1 MRVLVVSAHYPP
13 DFVSGGT
20 LVPQRLARGL
30 RDRGHDVHV
39 YAGSIDPA
47 RPPLSTWAERDE
59 TGLPVRWIA
68 VHRFIA
74 WDSERNTH
82 NPAVTRDFAAYL
94 QDVRPDVVHLHSVQ
108 ALGGG
113 LVPAARAAGARVVVT
128 MHDFWWVCGRQFL
141 ATREPRPCCLVV
153 DAGTCPCEVD
163 HDWLLRRNGALHRD
177 LEAADLLLA
186 PSRSAAEVL
195 RANGLGRVEVD
206 DNGLPPWRPQR
217 HPPRPDGL
225 VRLLFTGG
233 SNPLKGWPVLAG
245 ALPYLPTTGWRL
257 SAYGVPAPDDDP
269 MPDAV
274 ADRVTLH
281 PAYLPS
287 ELGAVLAQHDV
298 LVVPSVMRET
308 QSVVTREAL
317 QAGLTV
323 VCTDTLGPEEVVTD
337 GVNGRIVP
345 AADSQALGQ
354 ALAELVTDPDL
365 LRPDPQLRLRTVD
378 EQVGGLED
386 RYARLLGE
394 PRAGASGTLR
404 TWAPR
409 RVLFVCGIEGAPL
422 RYRAELPAEALRLH
436 GVRTDVRAHND
447 EAVPRLAHKADA
459 VVLYR
464 VPATPQILGLLA
476 DVRSRPEPPPVL
488 ADIDDLIFDP
498 SLRGTLPGL
507 AVLSAADQDLWW
519 QGVRRYRTTIEHAD
533 AFVTTTPLLRDR
545 AADLTGLPSY
555 VLPNG
560 VGLVMGRL
568 ADAAVARQRSPG
580 PLRVGYFSG
589 TNTHDHDWAVAE
601 RAVVAAVRDH
611 PDAEL
616 WLGGHLRASR
626 ALLALGTRVRRL
638 PFLPWTELVGVLRD
652 LDVNLAPLA
661 LGDTFNEAK
670 SAIKWLEAALV
681 ETPTVA
687 SPTAPFSEAIGSGTN
702 GLLAATDAEW
712 YEGVSAL
719 LTDPLLRRRLGT
731 RARRD
736 ALLRFSPHL
745 QADRYLQILAAT
757 REYVRVHGPR
767 HVTTG
772 WPDEVVD
779 EEWRPHPLEPY
790 ATADPRED
798 LRVAALRLRRRAGT
812 MRRAGVP
819 YVAAARHRVG
829 RAARAAGFRRV
840 PPGSAPR

>member
-39 YAGSIDPA
+39 YAGNIDPA
-47 RPPLSTWAERDE
+47 RAPLSTWTDRDE

-82 NPAVTRDFAAYL
+82 NPAVARDFAAYVRE
-94 QDVRPDVVHLHSVQ
+94 VRPDVVHLHSVQ

-113 LVPAARAAGARVVVT
+113 LVPAAMAAGARVVVT
-128 MHDFWWVCGRQFL
+128 MHDFWWICARQFL
-141 ATREPRPCCLVV
+141 ATREPRPCSLVV
-153 DAGTCPCEVD
+153 DAGVCPCEVD
-163 HDWLLRRNGALHRD
+163 HDWLRERNAALRAD
-177 LEAADLLLA
+177 LEHADLLLA
-186 PSRSAAEVL
+186 PSRSAAAVL

-206 DNGLPPWRPQR
+206 DNGLPPWRPER
-217 HPPRPDGL
+217 HRERPAGL

-233 SNPLKGWPVLAG
+233 PNPLKGWPVLAD
-245 ALPYLPTTGWRL
+245 ALPHLPAGGWRL
-257 SAYGVPAPDDDP
+257 TAYGVPFPESDPLPDS
-269 MPDAV
+269 V
-274 ADRVTLH
+274 ADRVTLRPPYR
-281 PAYLPS
+281 PA
-287 ELGAVLAQHDV
+287 ELGGVLAAHDV

-323 VCTDTLGPEEVVTD
+323 VCTDTLGPEEVVVD
-337 GVNGRIVP
+337 GVNGRVVP
-345 AADSQALGQ
+345 AADPEALGR
-354 ALAELVTDPDL
+354 ALAGVVADPDALRADPDL
-365 LRPDPQLRLRTVD
+365 ALRTVD
-378 EQVGGLED
+378 EQVQGLEA
-386 RYARLLGE
+386 RYEQLL
-394 PRAGASGTLR
+394 RAGVPQR
-404 TWAPR
+404 TVEARAWVPR
-409 RVLFVCGIEGAPL
+409 RVLFVSGIDGAPL

-447 EAVPRLAHKADA
+447 EQVPRLAHRADA

-464 VPATPQILGLLA
+464 VPATPQVLGLLA
-476 DVRSRPEPPPVL
+476 DLRTRPQPPPVL

-507 AVLSAADQDLWW
+507 AALSAADEELWW

-533 AFVTTTPLLRDR
+533 AFVTTTPLLRAR
-545 AADLTGLPSY
+545 AADLTGLPAY
-555 VLPNG
+555 VVPNG

-568 ADAAVARQRSPG
+568 ADAAVGRPRAPG

-589 TNTHDHDWAVAE
+589 TDTHDHDWASVE
-601 RAVVAAVRDH
+601 DAVVAAVLAH
-611 PDAEL
+611 PEAEL
-616 WLGGHLRASR
+616 WLGGHLRPSR
-626 ALLALGTRVRRL
+626 ALLALGPRVRRL

-652 LDVNLAPLA
+652 LDVNLAPLVLDDA
-661 LGDTFNEAK
+661 FNESK

-687 SPTAPFSEAIGSGTN
+687 APTAPFRDAVASGTN
-702 GLLAATDAEW
+702 GLLAASYDQWYDA
-712 YEGVSAL
+712 VTAL
-719 LTDPLLRRRLGT
+719 LHDHVLRARLGT

-745 QADRYLQILAAT
+745 QAERYLRILAET
-757 REYVRVHGPR
+757 RESLRQNGSRRSSP
-767 HVTTG
+767 

-779 EEWRPHPLEPY
+779 EVWRPHPLEPY
-790 ATADPRED
+790 ALADPRAD
-798 LRVAALRLRRRAGT
+798 LRAAGLRLRRRAG
-812 MRRAGVP
+812 RLLRA
-819 YVAAARHRVG
+819 
-829 RAARAAGFRRV
+829 
-840 PPGSAPR
+840 